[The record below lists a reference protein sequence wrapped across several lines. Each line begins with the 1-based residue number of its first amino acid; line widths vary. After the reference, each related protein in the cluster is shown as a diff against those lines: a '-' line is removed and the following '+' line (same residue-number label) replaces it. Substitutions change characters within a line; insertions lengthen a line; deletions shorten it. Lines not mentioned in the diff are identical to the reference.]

1 MEKDNGEFLRLSE
14 SSRGRDC
21 AKWLRICRRLWPILR
36 YWEKQG
42 RRDGVGDE
50 KRKIQKYSF
59 QEDNSHKTLD

>member
-1 MEKDNGEFLRLSE
+1 MHPVQAKSLSV
-14 SSRGRDC
+14 SS
-21 AKWLRICRRLWPILR
+21 P
-36 YWEKQG
+36 WEKLRHAAPDLQKIMAYFTVLGKAG